1 MSVPNIFQPNC
12 LGLGVGEGGGI
23 FCLPKGLLSRNCPLY
38 PPLVYPDFFGQSLF
52 FECAEETKSIERR
65 ETGGA
70 SCLFKGTV
78 LRDFLAH
85 HCQFSLVPTLLSGD
99 RVDGRETREERE
111 TTERGEEKETSEGE
125 SLRTSAQSLSFKSL
139 YISNLP
145 PMFPLQRSLH
155 QPFLA
160 LC

>member
-1 MSVPNIFQPNC
+1 MSGSQMSVPNIFQPNC
-12 LGLGVGEGGGI
+12 LGLGVGGGGGI

-85 HCQFSLVPTLLSGD
+85 RCQVSLVPTLLSGD
-99 RVDGRETREERE
+99 RVDG
-111 TTERGEEKETSEGE
+111 
-125 SLRTSAQSLSFKSL
+125 
-139 YISNLP
+139 
-145 PMFPLQRSLH
+145 
-155 QPFLA
+155 
-160 LC
+160 